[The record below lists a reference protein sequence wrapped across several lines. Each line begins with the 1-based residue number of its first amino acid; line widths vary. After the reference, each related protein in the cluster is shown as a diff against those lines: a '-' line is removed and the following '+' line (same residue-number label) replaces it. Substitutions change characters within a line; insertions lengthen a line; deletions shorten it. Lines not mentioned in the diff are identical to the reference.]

1 MMFDGTNRSFAQELQ
16 QVHPAVC
23 IRDDEPPYEVDAHE
37 RALQALR
44 DVRHLL
50 PPEGVGIVDAV
61 LDRRH

>member
-1 MMFDGTNRSFAQELQ
+1 MMFDGTNHSLAQEL
-16 QVHPAVC
+16 HPVLPAIH
-23 IRDDEPPYEVDAHE
+23 IRDEQPLYDTDTYE

-61 LDRRH
+61 LDRTH